1 LILIPTHTNKKTEKK
16 IWYSDQIT
24 KQHKGTVQSGRTRVY
39 GLYYTG
45 TGTAGDIVLK
55 DGGATG
61 SAKVTL
67 SKAAV
72 VESKMVEFPRPVLFK
87 TDVYAT
93 FTTEQVTSITVFH
106 SGGNQD

>member
-1 LILIPTHTNKKTEKK
+1 MVFGSDNEATQQTTE
-16 IWYSDQIT
+16 T
-24 KQHKGTVQSGRTRVY
+24 GTIQSGRTRVY

-45 TGTAGDIVLK
+45 TATAGDIVLK
-55 DGGATG
+55 DGGSGG

-72 VESKMVEFPRPVLFK
+72 AESKMVEFPRPVLFK

>member
-1 LILIPTHTNKKTEKK
+1 MVFGSDNEATQQTTE
-16 IWYSDQIT
+16 T
-24 KQHKGTVQSGRTRVY
+24 GTVQSGRTRVY

-45 TGTAGDIVLK
+45 TATAGDIVLK
-55 DGGATG
+55 DGGSGGT
-61 SAKVTL
+61 AKVTL

-72 VESKMVEFPRPVLFK
+72 AESKMVEFPRPVLFK

-106 SGGNQD
+106 SGGNQDQEAD